1 MSADALTTNRRGLRL
16 AVGLSAGPPGVGAL
30 TAAFGLFSLS
40 YAAVTLALS
49 IYGFGVAG
57 ALGAGLAGAR
67 VIPAAFAGILGGR
80 LAAHAPPGL
89 VLLGVTTGEVLLLGA
104 ICGAILA
111 DAPFAIVLALAIV
124 DAVVVMAYQ
133 PAQARML
140 PGLVRTPSE
149 LTAAVARL
157 TNVKGAGQVGGAL
170 AGGALIAIA
179 GAAATFLVA
188 ALVIAVAGIVMVSV
202 VRRVPGAVAQTGA
215 GVAGS
220 SDPPRPRIDSRI
232 ARVMAVSGIRSFV
245 RGLWLTLTTV
255 VALDL
260 MGLDES
266 GVGVLMAAAGIGVL
280 VAFPVSALL
289 LDRNSLMAPLT
300 VALVLFGAPLLVIA
314 AVPEPALAF
323 GLLALWGLGAAL
335 ADATVSSLLFRIVAG
350 PQIARVV
357 GAIESLKLALG
368 GAGALSAPALV
379 GLFGVRGAIAC
390 TGALPFVLLAAEWR
404 GLRRVDDVAG
414 RRVKRV
420 ELLGR
425 VPLFRALRV
434 DALEQAAAALVPVEL
449 PAGVEVVRQDDPHA
463 RRFFLV
469 EDGTA
474 DVLVDGWHVST
485 LGPGSSFGE
494 KALLRS
500 VPRAA
505 TVRARTPLRLQAL
518 DRMPFLAAATGYP
531 SGAAPQPG
539 AGMAEAPPEP
549 AELLRV
555 VPLLTGLEQRTVE
568 ELAALG
574 HERAV
579 PAGEDVV
586 REGEPA
592 DRFYVVLE
600 GEAAVYSGQRLLRTL
615 APSDHFGEI
624 ALLHRV
630 PRTATVRGVTDLR
643 LFSLDREALLGA
655 SPGGLPTAQ
664 LV

>member
-1 MSADALTTNRRGLRL
+1 
-16 AVGLSAGPPGVGAL
+16 VGAL

-49 IYGFGVAG
+49 IYGFDVAG

-80 LAAHAPPGL
+80 VAARAPPGL
-89 VLLGVTTGEVLLLGA
+89 VLLGVTTGEVLVLGA
-104 ICGAILA
+104 ICGAVLA
-111 DAPFAIVLALAIV
+111 GLPFAIVLALAIV

-133 PAQARML
+133 PAQARLL

-149 LTAAVARL
+149 LTVAVARL
-157 TNVKGAGQVGGAL
+157 TNVKGACQVGGAL
-170 AGGALIAIA
+170 AGGALIAVA

-202 VRRVPGAVAQTGA
+202 VRPVPGADAQTGA

-220 SDPPRPRIDSRI
+220 SDPPRLRMDSRV

-266 GVGVLMAAAGIGVL
+266 GVGVLIAAAGIGVL
-280 VAFPVSALL
+280 IAFPVSAMLV
-289 LDRNSLMAPLT
+289 DRQSLMAPLT
-300 VALVLFGAPLLVIA
+300 AALVLFGAPLLVIA

-323 GLLALWGLGAAL
+323 GLLAVWGLGAAL

-368 GAGALSAPALV
+368 GAGALSAPVLV
-379 GLFGVRGAIAC
+379 GLLGVRGAIAC
-390 TGALPFVLLAAEWR
+390 TGVLPFVLLAAEWR
-404 GLRRVDDVAG
+404 GLRRVDDVAR

-434 DALEQAAAALVPVEL
+434 DGLEQAAAALVPVEV

-469 EDGTA
+469 EDGMA
-474 DVLVDGWHVST
+474 DVLVDGWLVSS

-505 TVRARTPLRLQAL
+505 TVRARTPMRLQAL
-518 DRMPFLAAATGYP
+518 DRAAFIAAATGAP
-531 SGAAPQPG
+531 GGTVPEPGRSGPITPG
-539 AGMAEAPPEP
+539 EP

-555 VPLLTGLEQRTVE
+555 VPLLTGLEQRTLE

-574 HERAV
+574 HEQTVR
-579 PAGEDVV
+579 AGEEVV

-592 DRFYVVLE
+592 DRFYVLLD
-600 GEAAVYSGQRLLRTL
+600 GEAAVYSGERLVRTL

-624 ALLHRV
+624 ALLHHV
-630 PRTATVRGVTDLR
+630 PRTATVRGVTQLR

-655 SPGGLPTAQ
+655 SPDGLTTAQ